1 MSSQSYLTM
10 RICIRQGI
18 FKKILKSGE
27 KMTRRKVYVTVN
39 AEHKPDGSCLP
50 KTIRMAD
57 EEEFE
62 IDKVLQVRKAAS
74 DVGGRGIRYT
84 VRIGRS
90 ETHLFDEQNGRW
102 FVEAKFG

>member
-1 MSSQSYLTM
+1 M
-10 RICIRQGI
+10 G
-18 FKKILKSGE
+18 
-27 KMTRRKVYVTVN
+27 RRKVYVTVN
-39 AEHKPDGSCLP
+39 AEHKPDCSCLP

-62 IDKVLQVRKAAS
+62 IDIVIQVRKAAS
-74 DVGGRGIRYT
+74 EVGGRWIRYT
-84 VRIGRS
+84 IRIGRN